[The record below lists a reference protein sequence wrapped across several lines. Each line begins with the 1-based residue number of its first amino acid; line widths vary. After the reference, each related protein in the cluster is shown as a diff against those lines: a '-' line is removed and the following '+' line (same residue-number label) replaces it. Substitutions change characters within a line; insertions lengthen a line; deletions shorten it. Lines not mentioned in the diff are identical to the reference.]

1 MQSYLSLDEPTLQP
15 GALAALGLT
24 DEKRRWAR
32 THPHGVEYYA
42 YTARGTPHHP
52 NEDAWWVAVDDDGT
66 HHFAIFDEISQ
77 KRGVASGAAL
87 GIVARALAAHPGSPE
102 ERLAHANDCLW
113 RALQTAPARND
124 LSAPRAGVCAA
135 VVELRPNGRLR
146 WAAVG
151 DCTIAI
157 DRRPRTWRGWLG
169 TRATDREVLHGRC
182 TDSVRLASA
191 LGCAHV
197 NCIDAGTT
205 RLRDGELLW
214 LGSDGAQLSRTEVS
228 RVAKVGAN
236 CGLACLL
243 ESQLA
248 DARLSQRY
256 SDDSSLVA
264 IRGASQ
270 TTPSSRKILP

>member
-42 YTARGTPHHP
+42 YTARGTLHHP

-87 GIVARALAAHPGSPE
+87 GIVARALAAHSGSPE

-113 RALQTAPARND
+113 RALQTAPARD
-124 LSAPRAGVCAA
+124 DPGAPRAGVCAA

-151 DCTIAI
+151 DCSIMI
-157 DRRPRTWRGWLG
+157 DRHRRRTWYPWPKK
-169 TRATDREVLHGRC
+169 ATYGRDRLHGPEA
-182 TDSVRLASA
+182 DNVRLAA
-191 LGCAHV
+191 AIGCAQV
-197 NCIDAGTT
+197 NRIDVGTA
-205 RLRDGELLW
+205 RLRNGDLLW
-214 LGSDGAQLSRTEVS
+214 LGSDGARLNTGNSLGVEHTPHANLAQTVEKQLVE
-228 RVAKVGAN
+228 
-236 CGLACLL
+236 
-243 ESQLA
+243 
-248 DARLSQRY
+248 ARLKRAAC
-256 SDDSSLVA
+256 DDTSVLAVA
-264 IRGASQ
+264 V
-270 TTPSSRKILP
+270 TK

>member
-1 MQSYLSLDEPTLQP
+1 MQCYLSLDEPTLQP

-87 GIVARALAAHPGSPE
+87 GIVARALAAHSGSPE

-151 DCTIAI
+151 DCSIAI
-157 DRRPRTWRGWLG
+157 DRNLSRSLRRWISGRVVG
-169 TRATDREVLHGRC
+169 RDILHGPEY
-182 TDSVRLASA
+182 DNVRLVAAIGCASA
-191 LGCAHV
+191 
-197 NCIDAGTT
+197 T
-205 RLRDGELLW
+205 RVETGAACLHKGETLW
-214 LGSDGAQLSRTEVS
+214 LSSDGARLCHLIATSDDAARTNVLSQRVEAQLT
-228 RVAKVGAN
+228 
-236 CGLACLL
+236 
-243 ESQLA
+243 
-248 DARLSQRY
+248 DARLKPGAQ
-256 SDDSSLVA
+256 DDTSLLA
-264 IRGASQ
+264 ITR
-270 TTPSSRKILP
+270 T